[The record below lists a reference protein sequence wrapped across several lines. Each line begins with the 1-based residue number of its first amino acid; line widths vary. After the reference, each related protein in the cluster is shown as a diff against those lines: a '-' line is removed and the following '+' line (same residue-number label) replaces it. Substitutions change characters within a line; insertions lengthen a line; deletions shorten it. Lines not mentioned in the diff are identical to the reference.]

1 MERVTY
7 TFLLFILFIHA
18 DLKLFSV
25 ALLHLRLNS
34 KVQLGILSC
43 FILFNMSKLY
53 RLKARLFDFLTET
66 VNMRTFGF
74 GFGFRPK
81 EVIQLSALFRFR
93 PKAVCILSAA
103 FRFRP

>member
-34 KVQLGILSC
+34 KVQLGILS
-43 FILFNMSKLY
+43 FLLFYS
-53 RLKARLFDFLTET
+53 
-66 VNMRTFGF
+66 
-74 GFGFRPK
+74 
-81 EVIQLSALFRFR
+81 I
-93 PKAVCILSAA
+93 
-103 FRFRP
+103 